1 MCLCLYLIKVIFHGI
16 IDNLNYLHLTILTTV
31 SVFIREILSIFVE
44 YLEDLKL
51 KDNFDNKPFNPSE
64 NKGEASSSSTGPS
77 NSGKQPEHEKSI
89 MDDPR
94 NYQYDSD
101 SESSQ
106 QYEWEEEYDETSY
119 TMGANPEEFKG
130 FLNEKNDI
138 ENIQNIKKNFEDAI
152 EIYKTG
158 VSLEADKQISY
169 LQEKIET
176 CDNKISQLETESK
189 NKGKGKAE

>member
-1 MCLCLYLIKVIFHGI
+1 
-16 IDNLNYLHLTILTTV
+16 
-31 SVFIREILSIFVE
+31 
-44 YLEDLKL
+44 
-51 KDNFDNKPFNPSE
+51 
-64 NKGEASSSSTGPS
+64 
-77 NSGKQPEHEKSI
+77 